1 MATNCRLTS
10 GGLFLFGTCP
20 LISPRRANGE
30 MTAGYNGAVWARNRM
45 ATLEKR
51 DGRGS
56 GAHGDYDA
64 ICRLRHG
71 KCWSPRL
78 PDSHEPITSLV
89 DRNVDTSIIFGPGH
103 VGSTGMVH
111 ATIEKI
117 LDRVGDSV
125 SCRDPMHA
133 PFAAVVPW
141 SYQGMGSLS
150 VVRRAHSP
158 TCLSCCPQHL

>member
-89 DRNVDTSIIFGPGH
+89 DRNVDTSIIYISQADSSAACLPH
-103 VGSTGMVH
+103 CSTP
-111 ATIEKI
+111 
-117 LDRVGDSV
+117 V
-125 SCRDPMHA
+125 SSDPM
-133 PFAAVVPW
+133 
-141 SYQGMGSLS
+141 LLC
-150 VVRRAHSP
+150 R
-158 TCLSCCPQHL
+158 